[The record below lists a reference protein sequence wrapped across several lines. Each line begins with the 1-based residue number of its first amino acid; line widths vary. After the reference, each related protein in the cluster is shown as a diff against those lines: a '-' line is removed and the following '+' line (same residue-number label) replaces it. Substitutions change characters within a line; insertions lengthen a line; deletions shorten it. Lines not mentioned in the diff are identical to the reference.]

1 MLWNTGGNVE
11 VWDGD
16 SSLGSMGV
24 VHISIEVG
32 GWVGVLTVEVI
43 ATDRVLECV
52 CENVCEC
59 VHGCLCM

>member
-52 CENVCEC
+52 CVC
-59 VHGCLCM
+59 V